1 MENRLHNSPGIPQP
15 PPVSLPP
22 AHPLDILQPFPSRS
36 VVTFTSG
43 VHRAWNAAL
52 LKVVFMFDLVKDQST
67 INERAI
73 LRKLRL
79 WIIALGAACLLA
91 GIGVGAMLSGRPT
104 VAQSEAQIAHA
115 PEALSAS
122 FAEIARRVEP
132 AVVNIE
138 TMTAATEVADKDNE
152 DKDEQSTNNPLLDM
166 FRRQARRP
174 SRGVGSGFIVSP
186 KGYIL
191 TNEHVV
197 EGSNRIIVGLQSG
210 EKFRG
215 TVVGIDEETDVAV
228 VKIDAPRDL
237 PTVTLGDSNAAQVG
251 DWVLAIGSPFGL
263 DQTVTAGIISKKE
276 RETPFFTNFQRFLQ
290 TDAAINRG
298 NSGGPLVNMHGEVIG
313 INSQIA
319 TSTGDY
325 NGIGFALPAMEANFV
340 YRQILA
346 QGKVRR
352 GYLGVTLESVKDE
365 YARVYGLAEAK
376 GAIVM
381 DVQPTKDGQP
391 TPAAKAGM
399 QSNDIIIEFN
409 SQPVVTAQ
417 DLIEKVA
424 ASPVGQSVNFTFL
437 RDRDGKLEKMNT
449 TVVLGERPK
458 PQQLSEL
465 DDPTKTKTEDK
476 AADLKAK
483 GLHLGLTLAELTQQL
498 ITEKHLAGVRG
509 LYVKEVDPSGL
520 AAEVRAAGGVQALI
534 EGDVITKINRVPV
547 STLADFQRIVSGL
560 KAGDPIVLQ
569 FSRYARDRVTT
580 KIVQFTYQ

>member
-1 MENRLHNSPGIPQP
+1 
-15 PPVSLPP
+15 
-22 AHPLDILQPFPSRS
+22 
-36 VVTFTSG
+36 
-43 VHRAWNAAL
+43 
-52 LKVVFMFDLVKDQST
+52 MFDLAKDQT
-67 INERAI
+67 TVNERAI
-73 LRKLRL
+73 LRKLRV

-91 GIGVGAMLSGRPT
+91 GIGVGAMLSGQPT
-104 VAQSEAQIAHA
+104 VAQNDVQIAHA

-138 TMTAATEVADKDNE
+138 TMTAATEIADKDIE
-152 DKDEQSTNNPLLDM
+152 DKDEQSSNNPLLDM

-174 SRGVGSGFIVSP
+174 ARGVGSGFIVSP

-197 EGSNRIIVGLQSG
+197 EGSSRIIVGLQSG
-210 EKFRG
+210 EKYRG
-215 TVVGIDEETDVAV
+215 RVIGIDEETDVAV
-228 VKIDAPRDL
+228 IKIDAPQDL

-298 NSGGPLVNMHGEVIG
+298 NSGGPLVNMRGEVIG

-325 NGIGFALPAMEANFV
+325 NGIGFALPAVEANFV

-376 GAIVM
+376 GAIIM

-399 QSNDIIIEFN
+399 QSNDIITEFN
-409 SQPVVTAQ
+409 GQAVASAQ
-417 DLIEKVA
+417 DLIQKVA
-424 ASPVGQSVNFTFL
+424 ATPVGESAAFTFL
-437 RDRDGKLEKMNT
+437 RDRDGKLEKMNA
-449 TVVLGERPK
+449 TVILGERPK
-458 PQQLSEL
+458 LQQLSEV
-465 DDPTKTKTEDK
+465 DTSAVPKESGKEADPKGN
-476 AADLKAK
+476 
-483 GLHLGLTLAELTQQL
+483 GLHLGVTLAELTQQL
-498 ITEKHLAGVRG
+498 ITDKHLTGVRG
-509 LYVKEVDPSGL
+509 LYVKEVDPNGL
-520 AAEVRAAGGVQALI
+520 AAEVRNTTGQQALN
-534 EGDVITKINRVPV
+534 EGDVITRINRVPV
-547 STLADFQRIVSGL
+547 TTLADFQRVISGL
-560 KAGDPIVLQ
+560 KTGDPIVLQ
-569 FSRYARDRVTT
+569 VSRYVRDRVTT
-580 KIVQFTYQ
+580 RIVQFTYQ